1 MPGDINMKKKLA
13 LVAVLLAALAPWIM
27 IASVARSGLSA
38 RVKPS
43 GWEIWAAT
51 RSRSFAMPAEEKMQ
65 KNPFSA
71 NESLFKEAREHF
83 ADHCASCHGND
94 GSGHTALGMGLS
106 PQAPDMRLLA
116 TQSKSDGELYSI
128 IHNGIRFSGMPAWG
142 AEGKDDDSWKLVL
155 FIRHLPQLTAD
166 EVKDMEKYNPKS
178 ESERAEEQEEE
189 DFLNG
194 KSDGSS
200 NRQHLHQH

>member
-1 MPGDINMKKKLA
+1 MKKKLA
-13 LVAVLLAALAPWIM
+13 FVAVLLAALAPWIM

-65 KNPFSA
+65 KNPFSP

>member
-1 MPGDINMKKKLA
+1 MLQ
-13 LVAVLLAALAPWIM
+13 LLALAPWIV
-27 IASVARSGLSA
+27 IATLVHSGMSA
-38 RVKPS
+38 RIKPDKLES
-43 GWEIWAAT
+43 WAAFRF
-51 RSRSFAMPAEEKMQ
+51 RSLAMSDSDKQ
-65 KNPFSA
+65 LGNPFTA
-71 NESLFKEAREHF
+71 NEALLKEAREHF
-83 ADHCASCHGND
+83 ADHGASCHAND

-106 PQAPDMRLLA
+106 PQAPDMRLMA

>member
-1 MPGDINMKKKLA
+1 MAKKLTLVALLVAA
-13 LVAVLLAALAPWIM
+13 LVPWIVA
-27 IASVARSGLSA
+27 ASVFRSGLSA

-51 RSRSFAMPAEEKMQ
+51 RLRSFAMPSEEKMQ
-65 KNPFSA
+65 TNPFSA
-71 NESLFKEAREHF
+71 NELLLKEAREHF
-83 ADHCASCHGND
+83 ADHCASCHAND
-94 GSGHTALGMGLS
+94 GSGHTALDQGLS
-106 PQAPDMRLLA
+106 PQAPDMRLMA

>member
-1 MPGDINMKKKLA
+1 
-13 LVAVLLAALAPWIM
+13 
-27 IASVARSGLSA
+27 
-38 RVKPS
+38 
-43 GWEIWAAT
+43 
-51 RSRSFAMPAEEKMQ
+51 MQ